1 LGLISLLKKIQS
13 FLVLFFVLTIIFFS
27 PYAFQALGDKSEAVL
42 RVSQAED
49 SLEIAYLSVLE
60 AERMGGDVS
69 ELIRILNTAV
79 EYYSE
84 AERVIKTEEYEEAVL
99 LAAKAVETSNL
110 VLDANTGLVYVVKHV
125 EGIAF
130 ETQVYMSLGAC
141 ILIITLSFLGWIR
154 FKNYYIRKLKDFKP
168 EIVVDEP

>member
-1 LGLISLLKKIQS
+1 MLKKTQS

-27 PYAFQALGDKSEAVL
+27 PYAFQALGDESEAVL

-49 SLEIAYLSVLE
+49 SLESAYLSVLE
-60 AERMGGDVS
+60 AESAGGDVS
-69 ELIRILNTAV
+69 ELIRILNTAL

-99 LAAKAVETSNL
+99 LAAKVVETSNV
-110 VLDANTGLVYVVKHV
+110 VLDANTGLIVVAKHV
-125 EGIAF
+125 KSAAF
-130 ETQVYMSLGAC
+130 MNQLYMSVGAC
-141 ILIITLSFLGWIR
+141 ILIITLSFLGWRR
-154 FKNYYIRKLKDFKP
+154 FKNYYIKKLKDFKP